1 MSNSS
6 LKMAGRSLP
15 TVPCFTA
22 GEVLAVCRK
31 FVYPPCKKLSCFI
44 KLGDHLDSALGYF
57 EVNRTLLALKTNE
70 TFQMETPDIFSG
82 LDLVTLETV
91 QDHVQAV
98 CKKLANAGRLIELD
112 RR

>member
-15 TVPCFTA
+15 AAPCFTA

-31 FVYPPCKKLSCFI
+31 FVYPPCKKLSCYI
-44 KLGDHLDSALGYF
+44 KLGDHLDSELGYF
-57 EVNRTLLALKTNE
+57 DVNRTLLALKTNE
-70 TFQMETPDIFSG
+70 TFQIETPDVFSG
-82 LDLVTLETV
+82 SDLASLKTV

-98 CKKLANAGRLIELD
+98 CKRLANMGRLMESD
-112 RR
+112 SR